1 MKANNHVTVTLV
13 VLLMVL
19 ASAPACGQLRDPD
32 AWEARHNAIQPP
44 DKVMDAIGV
53 EPGWVIA
60 EVGAGRG
67 RYVVHMAERV
77 GSTGKVY
84 ANDIDG
90 DALEYLEHR
99 CERDGISNVVT
110 ILGEVTDPL
119 LPVGALDMV
128 YMINTYH
135 HLDEPVELMRNIVP
149 GLKPGGILVIIEHDS
164 AKLPD
169 EDEHTT
175 TQETLLKQVGEAG
188 FELVR
193 IETFLEKD
201 NINIFCIRPP
211 GAKQDEG
218 D

>member
-1 MKANNHVTVTLV
+1 MKRHVLTAVVSTVLV
-13 VLLMVL
+13 MFALFAV
-19 ASAPACGQLRDPD
+19 ACGQVGYPD

-44 DKVMDAIGV
+44 DEVMDAIGV

-77 GSTGKVY
+77 GDDGKVY

-90 DALEYLEHR
+90 DALEYLENR

-110 ILGEVTDPL
+110 ILGDVTDPK
-119 LPVGALDMV
+119 LPEGVLDMV

-135 HLDEPVELMRNIVP
+135 HLDEPVELMRNIAP
-149 GLKPGGILVIIEHDS
+149 GLKPGGLLVIIEHD
-164 AKLPD
+164 ADKLPD
-169 EDEHTT
+169 EKDHTT
-175 TQETLLKQVGEAG
+175 PRDVLLEQAGEAG

-193 IETFLEKD
+193 IETFLELD
-201 NINIFCIRPP
+201 NINIFRVRQPS
-211 GAKQDEG
+211 AEENESE
-218 D
+218 

>member
-1 MKANNHVTVTLV
+1 MNRFGCIAIALI
-13 VLLMVL
+13 VLFVFAL
-19 ASAPACGQLRDPD
+19 SITACSQIRDPD

-44 DKVMDAIGV
+44 GEVMDAIGV

-77 GSTGKVY
+77 GDAGKVY
-84 ANDIDG
+84 ANDIDE
-90 DALEYLEHR
+90 DALDYLERR

-110 ILGEVTDPL
+110 ILGEVTDPM
-119 LPVGALDMV
+119 LPGGALDMV

-135 HLDEPVELMRNIVP
+135 HLEQPVELMRNIAP
-149 GLKPGGILVIIEHDS
+149 GLKPGGLLVIIEHDA

-169 EDEHTT
+169 EEEHTT
-175 TQETLLKQVGEAG
+175 PQDELLKEAWEAG

-193 IETFLEKD
+193 IDTFLELD
-201 NINIFCIRPP
+201 NINIFCKRPP

>member
-1 MKANNHVTVTLV
+1 MKRYSLAAIANTLIV
-13 VLLMVL
+13 VLALST
-19 ASAPACGQLRDPD
+19 ATCSQIRDPD

-44 DKVMDAIGV
+44 GEVMDAIGV

-77 GSTGKVY
+77 GGAGKVY

-110 ILGEVTDPL
+110 VLGEVTDPK
-119 LPVGALDMV
+119 LPEGALDMV

-135 HLDEPVELMRNIVP
+135 HLEQPVELMRNIAP
-149 GLKPGGILVIIEHDS
+149 GLKPGGLLVIIEHD
-164 AKLPD
+164 AEKLPD
-169 EDEHTT
+169 EKDHTT
-175 TQETLLKQVGEAG
+175 PREVLLEQAGEAG

-193 IETFLEKD
+193 IETFLELD
-201 NINIFCIRPP
+201 NINIFRVRQPS
-211 GAKQDEG
+211 AEENESD
-218 D
+218 